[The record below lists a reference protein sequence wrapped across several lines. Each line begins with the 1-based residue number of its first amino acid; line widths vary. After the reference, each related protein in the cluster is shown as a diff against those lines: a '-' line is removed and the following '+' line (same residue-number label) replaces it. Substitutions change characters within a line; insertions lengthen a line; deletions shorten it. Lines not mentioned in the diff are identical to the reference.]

1 LAKEGFLVLSFFEKV
16 HMYQTI
22 TKIGKKFLSE
32 AKLFQVGFNLSPM
45 YRRSTGRIT
54 SVSKDLLKIDI
65 KIPLSYKN
73 RNYVGTIYGGSLYS
87 ATDPIYMV
95 QLINILGNDYVVWDK
110 SSEIKYK
117 RPTKK
122 VAFATFEFTK
132 QEIENIKERVRNEKE
147 FDLIKNLQ
155 ITGPNGEV
163 FCELQKVLYVADKGF
178 YKAKRKK
185 KTQGR

>member
-1 LAKEGFLVLSFFEKV
+1 
-16 HMYQTI
+16 MYQTI

-32 AKLFQVGFNLSPM
+32 AKLFQVGFNISPM

-54 SVSKDLLKIDI
+54 SVSEDLLKIDI

-95 QLINILGNDYVVWDK
+95 QLINILGEDFVVWDK

-117 RPTKK
+117 RPAKK
-122 VAFATFEFTK
+122 VAYATFEFTK
-132 QEIENIKERVRNEKE
+132 EEIENIKERVRMENE
-147 FDLIKNLQ
+147 FDLTKNL
-155 ITGPNGEV
+155 IIIGPDKEV
-163 FCELQKVLYVADKGF
+163 YCEVKKVLYIADKAY
-178 YKAKRKK
+178 YKAKRKQK
-185 KTQGR
+185 KVST